1 MAAVAGS
8 SPRRRP
14 SAPRTA
20 ARCGRLSTRRR
31 TCSPGRSPGRRRC
44 GAQATLAPSPSSWAG
59 ICTVPRS
66 VPNSR
71 VRTAT
76 GTATRPS
83 RGSGTRPTATAVTPA
98 ARSAERYRRT
108 KRSRGYLWRLRA
120 STALHIAPA
129 SRRAHAA
136 TKRCAAS
143 RRVSFAW
150 RSWTTNQTAPP
161 AAATRTSRTRILAPG
176 RPPRPRRRRR
186 PGSIHATP
194 ERLGGAEENMERRRR
209 RRTPVVYRSRPR
221 HAPRLRGS
229 PDAVDL
235 RFRSG
240 SRSGLMGTD
249 RVPAAEAVP
258 EGVAF
263 EVERFEWTTD
273 GRLELCGR
281 WYGLR
286 GHRFMRPAL
295 TVDAG
300 DARRRMLADLEHK
313 PWAAEDGEEWIA
325 AFPWE
330 GEPLE
335 LAGAELAVAPTLAV
349 DLPPPRYPN
358 RRRKAGAP
366 PTAGPRPARR
376 PPTPEPAT
384 PAATSEPA
392 TPRNPEPA
400 APAAPPEPAP
410 PDRAATRRLEAELAD
425 AHAAIRRLDAEL
437 SEAQAA
443 IRELE
448 AQRDEARER
457 LADAQRP

>member
-161 AAATRTSRTRILAPG
+161 AAATRTSRTRIRAPG

-186 PGSIHATP
+186 PGSIQATP

-221 HAPRLRGS
+221 RAPRPRGS

-249 RVPAAEAVP
+249 RVPATEAVP

-349 DLPPPRYPN
+349 DLPPPPPPRHPD
-358 RRRKAGAP
+358 RRRKAGPP
-366 PTAGPRPARR
+366 PTDGPRPARR
-376 PPTPEPAT
+376 SPGAGGGTPAPPEP
-384 PAATSEPA
+384 PARESEPA
-392 TPRNPEPA
+392 TPESPEPTS
-400 APAAPPEPAP
+400 PEPAP
-410 PDRAATRRLEAELAD
+410 PDRAAIRRLEAELSD
-425 AHAAIRRLDAEL
+425 ALAAIRRLDSEL
-437 SEAQAA
+437 SDAQAA
-443 IRELE
+443 IREFE
-448 AQRDEARER
+448 A
-457 LADAQRP
+457 